1 MKDAPISKKQIKT
14 ILFLVIMIVTVCL
27 VYSNTLN
34 SPFIFDDGKN
44 IFLNPHIRLTELSAE
59 SIREA
64 ASRSILSTRSVANIS
79 FALNYYFHGY
89 DLPGYHVVNI
99 LIHILTCILLYF
111 FIKVTIEL
119 VRERAPGTFVPGSVN
134 AEYIAFA
141 AVFIWAVHPL
151 HTQSVTYIVQRMNSM
166 AAMFYIL
173 SILLYVKARLAGG
186 IKSRWALYGGSIAA
200 GLFALGS
207 KEIAATLPV
216 FIFLYEWYFFQ
227 DLDRA
232 WLKRNL
238 IILSGILAV
247 FGVIAVAYLGVHPF
261 ERIMSGYDRRD
272 FTLVQRVLTEFRVVI
287 LYITLL
293 VFPHPARLNLDYDF
307 PLSYSLINPVST
319 LISLMVIVGFLFSA
333 VYLARRER
341 LISFCI
347 LWFFGNLAIESSV
360 LALELVYE
368 HRTYLPSML
377 AVLPPVIIIYRYLR
391 GKWVRVGL
399 LCIVVAVFSLWTY
412 QRNAVWSNE
421 LTFLQDCVAKS
432 PNKARPHNNL
442 GLVLLKNGDVEEAI
456 VQFFRSLELEPDKYM
471 IYYNMGNALSQNKR
485 FEEAIYYYKQALE
498 LADGKDDS
506 KLFYMGIG
514 NIYEKQGNPS
524 DAIEQFRQAL
534 VIDPDFDRAHNYL
547 GKILAQQGMYDEAI
561 YHLFEAVRLNPDY
574 YQAYNNIANTLIQLG
589 KIDEAIKYYN
599 ESIRTDPDYIDAHS
613 NLGKLFY
620 QRGQLDKAIE
630 QFQEVVRIDP
640 ENEEAQGNLA
650 TSLQRRDTINTA
662 IEKVE
667 NTLKEDPQNPK
678 LYYQLGELYM
688 MKGIFTN
695 AVENYEKAL
704 SILPKFPQA
713 LRQIAVVHSLHGDHD
728 TAIAYLKKVVELT
741 PDDPDAHY
749 NLACMYSLAGNID
762 ESVSWLK
769 KAIEKGFDEW
779 ELLKKDSDLGSI
791 RMTQFYREL
800 MQNQALGTRR

>member
-1 MKDAPISKKQIKT
+1 MRKKQGSEKVPEYLSCWIKKNNLRLSR
-14 ILFLVIMIVTVCL
+14 IIISCLFAALVFL
-27 VYSNTLN
+27 LYSNAIN
-34 SPFIFDDGKN
+34 GPFIFDDLAS
-44 IFLNPHIRLTELSAE
+44 ISSNPHIRLTELSAE

-432 PNKARPHNNL
+432 PNKKRPHNNL
-442 GLVLLKNGDVEEAI
+442 GNVLIKNGEVDEGI
-456 VQFFRSLELEPDKYM
+456 LHLQR
-471 IYYNMGNALSQNKR
+471 ALQ
-485 FEEAIYYYKQALE
+485 
-498 LADGKDDS
+498 
-506 KLFYMGIG
+506 
-514 NIYEKQGNPS
+514 
-524 DAIEQFRQAL
+524 
-534 VIDPDFDRAHNYL
+534 IDPDYMEAHNNIGIAL
-547 GKILAQQGMYDEAI
+547 LHKRRLDEAI
-561 YHLFEAVRLNPDY
+561 AYFRKALGINPEYTDAKENIKEAMDRKK
-574 YQAYNNIANTLIQLG
+574 
-589 KIDEAIKYYN
+589 KIDNAIHRYRK
-599 ESIRTDPDYIDAHS
+599 E
-613 NLGKLFY
+613 
-620 QRGQLDKAIE
+620 LDK
-630 QFQEVVRIDP
+630 
-640 ENEEAQGNLA
+640 
-650 TSLQRRDTINTA
+650 
-662 IEKVE
+662 
-667 NTLKEDPQNPK
+667 DPQNYELLLDLAILFSSKAEYDKALVTLEKILTLQPDN
-678 LYYQLGELYM
+678 GEVFYNIACIHALQNNTDEAFRWLQEAIDN
-688 MKGIFTN
+688 GFDN
-695 AVENYEKAL
+695 WDLVENDE
-704 SILPKFPQA
+704 
-713 LRQIAVVHSLHGDHD
+713 D
-728 TAIAYLKKVVELT
+728 LKLIRNSKRYR
-741 PDDPDAHY
+741 D
-749 NLACMYSLAGNID
+749 
-762 ESVSWLK
+762 
-769 KAIEKGFDEW
+769 
-779 ELLKKDSDLGSI
+779 LLQRINVKMNNK
-791 RMTQFYREL
+791 Q
-800 MQNQALGTRR
+800 